1 MLTYDLTKTDGPLYK
16 CLYEC
21 IKNDI
26 SQGKL
31 SSGEKMP
38 SKRTLAKN
46 LGVSTITVENAYDQ
60 LIGEGYMFARPKRG
74 YFIADVSDIRVI
86 KAPVQKELSIK
97 LPPEQ
102 DESIFDFSSNRTDS
116 GNFPFSIWAKLM
128 RETISLREQE
138 LLSVSPC
145 GGVRELREAIASHL
159 SSFRGMNVD
168 PDQIIVGA
176 GTEYLYG
183 LLVKLLGTDK
193 VYCVEDPGYKKIS
206 QIYEC
211 NNAKCLP
218 VQMDEQGI
226 SVELIKKANAQIAHI
241 SPTHHFPTGI
251 TMPVNRRYELLAWAN
266 ESSDRYII
274 EDDYDS
280 EFRMNG
286 HPIPP
291 ILSID
296 ACEKVIY
303 INTFSKS
310 LTSTIRISYMVLPGG
325 LMTAFQQKL
334 GFYSCT
340 VPSFE
345 QYTLARFL
353 SRGFFEKHINRMRK
367 FYKNRRNAV
376 VSLLDNCSFSHKL
389 TIQEQDAGLHF
400 LLKVDTSLSDQALTD
415 KLATLGIRVRTLSS
429 YYHDQSEDLHCLVIN
444 YSGLKEERLAAA
456 LAAISQEWT

>member
-168 PDQIIVGA
+168 PDQIIGGA
-176 GTEYLYG
+176 GTE
-183 LLVKLLGTDK
+183 
-193 VYCVEDPGYKKIS
+193 
-206 QIYEC
+206 
-211 NNAKCLP
+211 
-218 VQMDEQGI
+218 
-226 SVELIKKANAQIAHI
+226 
-241 SPTHHFPTGI
+241 
-251 TMPVNRRYELLAWAN
+251 
-266 ESSDRYII
+266 
-274 EDDYDS
+274 
-280 EFRMNG
+280 
-286 HPIPP
+286 
-291 ILSID
+291 
-296 ACEKVIY
+296 
-303 INTFSKS
+303 
-310 LTSTIRISYMVLPGG
+310 
-325 LMTAFQQKL
+325 
-334 GFYSCT
+334 
-340 VPSFE
+340 
-345 QYTLARFL
+345 
-353 SRGFFEKHINRMRK
+353 
-367 FYKNRRNAV
+367 
-376 VSLLDNCSFSHKL
+376 
-389 TIQEQDAGLHF
+389 
-400 LLKVDTSLSDQALTD
+400 
-415 KLATLGIRVRTLSS
+415 
-429 YYHDQSEDLHCLVIN
+429 
-444 YSGLKEERLAAA
+444 
-456 LAAISQEWT
+456 

>member
-60 LIGEGYMFARPKRG
+60 LIGEGYMFARPKKG

-102 DESIFDFSSNRTDS
+102 DESIFDFSSNRTDP

-176 GTEYLYG
+176 
-183 LLVKLLGTDK
+183 
-193 VYCVEDPGYKKIS
+193 
-206 QIYEC
+206 
-211 NNAKCLP
+211 
-218 VQMDEQGI
+218 
-226 SVELIKKANAQIAHI
+226 
-241 SPTHHFPTGI
+241 
-251 TMPVNRRYELLAWAN
+251 
-266 ESSDRYII
+266 
-274 EDDYDS
+274 
-280 EFRMNG
+280 
-286 HPIPP
+286 
-291 ILSID
+291 
-296 ACEKVIY
+296 
-303 INTFSKS
+303 
-310 LTSTIRISYMVLPGG
+310 
-325 LMTAFQQKL
+325 
-334 GFYSCT
+334 
-340 VPSFE
+340 
-345 QYTLARFL
+345 
-353 SRGFFEKHINRMRK
+353 
-367 FYKNRRNAV
+367 
-376 VSLLDNCSFSHKL
+376 
-389 TIQEQDAGLHF
+389 
-400 LLKVDTSLSDQALTD
+400 
-415 KLATLGIRVRTLSS
+415 
-429 YYHDQSEDLHCLVIN
+429 
-444 YSGLKEERLAAA
+444 
-456 LAAISQEWT
+456 

>member
-86 KAPVQKELSIK
+86 KAPVHKELSIK

-193 VYCVEDPGYKKIS
+193 VYCVRIRAIRKSARYTS
-206 QIYEC
+206 ATMQ
-211 NNAKCLP
+211 NACRCRWMSR
-218 VQMDEQGI
+218 V
-226 SVELIKKANAQIAHI
+226 SA
-241 SPTHHFPTGI
+241 
-251 TMPVNRRYELLAWAN
+251 
-266 ESSDRYII
+266 
-274 EDDYDS
+274 
-280 EFRMNG
+280 
-286 HPIPP
+286 
-291 ILSID
+291 LS
-296 ACEKVIY
+296 
-303 INTFSKS
+303 
-310 LTSTIRISYMVLPGG
+310 L
-325 LMTAFQQKL
+325 
-334 GFYSCT
+334 
-340 VPSFE
+340 
-345 QYTLARFL
+345 
-353 SRGFFEKHINRMRK
+353 
-367 FYKNRRNAV
+367 
-376 VSLLDNCSFSHKL
+376 
-389 TIQEQDAGLHF
+389 
-400 LLKVDTSLSDQALTD
+400 
-415 KLATLGIRVRTLSS
+415 
-429 YYHDQSEDLHCLVIN
+429 
-444 YSGLKEERLAAA
+444 
-456 LAAISQEWT
+456 